1 MPIRIPRPIAAIT
14 AVVALLVAVGPA
26 PAQDKKK
33 RVDVD
38 ESVKKGLTWLA
49 KQQSSDGSWQ
59 ANGGAYPTVCT
70 GLAGMAMLMEGS
82 TLREGK
88 YSDNLVKAVEWFNTR
103 SQRNGLLGLPNSPT
117 EAGRYTYGHGYGLMF
132 LACAYGEEDD
142 KDRRKKLEDLIQR
155 AVDFTCKAQTKQGGW
170 GYVSA
175 ADGNQFD
182 EGSTTVTQLQAL
194 RAARNAGI
202 AVPKGVI
209 DNATE
214 YLRKCTTP
222 RGGLIYNLGPS
233 GQVPQNG
240 AERPPITAAA
250 CACAFSAGNY
260 DDKYAKLWIKYCQ
273 EVIWNGGRHGAG
285 GGHDD
290 YQTYYFGQVVFA
302 LGDDRYAELFP
313 NEKPENRMTWSKYRD
328 NLYEF
333 LKSRQGGDGGWT
345 GGFDGN
351 GIIVTCFNLT
361 LLQLEKGL
369 LPMYHR

>member
-1 MPIRIPRPIAAIT
+1 MPTLFPRPLAAFLA
-14 AVVALLVAVGPA
+14 AVAVLTLAVGPA
-26 PAQDKKK
+26 AAQEKKK
-33 RVDVD
+33 VDVED
-38 ESVKKGLTWLA
+38 TVKKGLEWLK
-49 KQQSSDGSWQ
+49 KQQATDGSWSSSGQ
-59 ANGGAYPTVCT
+59 YPTVCT

-88 YSDNLVKAVEWFNTR
+88 YSDNLVKAVEWFATR
-103 SQRNGLLGLPNSPT
+103 SQPNGLLGIPTNPT
-117 EAGRYTYGHGYGLMF
+117 EAGRYIYGHGYGLMF

-142 KDRRKKLEDLIQR
+142 KDRRKKLEKLIQK
-155 AVDFTCKAQTKQGGW
+155 AVEFSGKAQTKQGGW

-175 ADGNQFD
+175 ADGGGFD
-182 EGSTTVTQLQAL
+182 EGSTTITQLQAL

-222 RGGLIYNLGPS
+222 RGGVIYNLGQ
-233 GQVPQNG
+233 GQIAQAG
-240 AERPPITAAA
+240 SERPPITAAA
-250 CACAFSAGNY
+250 AACAFSAGNY
-260 DDKYAKLWIKYCQ
+260 DDKYAKMWIKYCQ
-273 EVIWNGGRHGAG
+273 EALWNGGRAGAQ

-290 YQTYYFGQVVFA
+290 YQTYYLAQVIFA
-302 LGDDRYAELFP
+302 LGEDRYAKLFP
-313 NEKPENRMTWSKYRD
+313 NEKPENRMMWSKYRD
-328 NLYEF
+328 NLYDYI
-333 LKSRQGGDGGWT
+333 KSRQGGDGGWT

-351 GIIVTCFNLT
+351 GIIVSSFNLT